1 MIQDLQGYPTMRPT
15 SISWLPEIPAHW
27 DAAPLCALARPKS
40 VTNKEHRELLSV
52 YLHLGVVR
60 FSDVEEKRTNATSK
74 DLSKYQAVD
83 PGDFVLNNQQAWRGS
98 VGVSAHKGIVSP
110 AYLVLSLNSRLRP
123 DFANLLFRERTMV
136 SQYLV
141 CSKGVGS
148 IQRNLYWPHLKR
160 VTAVLPPLEEQAA
173 IVRFLGYANGR
184 IQRYIQAKKKLIKL
198 LEEQK
203 RVIIHRAVTQGV
215 NPGARLKPS
224 GVEWLGD
231 VPEHWEVRR
240 LKTLFREV
248 NKRSE
253 TGTETLL
260 SLRMYQGLVPH
271 EDVSDK
277 PIPPSALVGY
287 KHVVPGQL
295 VMNRM
300 RAAIGIFGVPTQAG
314 LVSPDYAVFVPASTV
329 VPSYYLSLFKTE
341 AMCSEFRLASKGLG
355 TGSSGFM
362 RLYTDQ
368 FGRLWVPLPPLDE
381 QEEILRAI
389 EVESSEIESALS
401 VARREVELLREYRSR
416 LIADVVTGQLDV
428 REAASNLP
436 DSLIHPEEMDIDAED
451 SGDEFDED
459 EGVEN

>member
-1 MIQDLQGYPTMRPT
+1 
-15 SISWLPEIPAHW
+15 
-27 DAAPLCALARPKS
+27 
-40 VTNKEHRELLSV
+40 
-52 YLHLGVVR
+52 
-60 FSDVEEKRTNATSK
+60 
-74 DLSKYQAVD
+74 
-83 PGDFVLNNQQAWRGS
+83 
-98 VGVSAHKGIVSP
+98 
-110 AYLVLSLNSRLRP
+110 SLNSRLRP

-203 RVIIHRAVTQGV
+203 RAIIHRAVTQGV

-260 SLRMYQGLVPH
+260 SLRMHQGLVPH

-436 DSLIHPEEMDIDAED
+436 DSLIHPEEMDIEAED